1 MSSKQRQ
8 MDERA
13 GETRETK
20 KAYLTPQLQIYG
32 DLREITKSVAIT
44 GAMDGATGGGQN
56 MFTNG

>member
-13 GETRETK
+13 GENTETRK
-20 KAYLTPQLQIYG
+20 PYFTPQLQIYG
-32 DLREITKSVAIT
+32 DLKEITKSVQAT
-44 GAMDGATGGGQN
+44 GVMDGAVGGGQN